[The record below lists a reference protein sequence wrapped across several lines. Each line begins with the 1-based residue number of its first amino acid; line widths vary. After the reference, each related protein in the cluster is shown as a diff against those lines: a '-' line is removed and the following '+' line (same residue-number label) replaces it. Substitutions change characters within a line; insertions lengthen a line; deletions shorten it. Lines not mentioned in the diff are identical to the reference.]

1 MQKYCLVITCGELS
15 SDHQESECNGQQT
28 KKFFGAFGNFYVF
41 HYLRLFQHQGSPFLA
56 NYTCFICYDML
67 ITAGWDV
74 ERLDFS
80 LRSLDQSNLI
90 DVITLLSSEPKSCN
104 NSLSLSNIIT
114 NEYIGYIVSSARSSN
129 VYPGLD
135 PQAQPLSNFSD
146 FSTCLHITVLL
157 CISLKFS
164 VFLCISLNFSKFL
177 YIFLYFSAFYILYC
191 RTIWRSVPSF
201 YGRHF
206 S

>member
-90 DVITLLSSEPKSCN
+90 DVIVLLSSEPKSRN
-104 NSLSLSNIIT
+104 NSTSLSNIIA
-114 NEYIGYIVSSARSSN
+114 NEYIGYIVSSVRSSN
-129 VYPGLD
+129 VYPGLVNFQIWSNPAYIYITFTFCFD
-135 PQAQPLSNFSD
+135 LHELHWPHIQAP
-146 FSTCLHITVLL
+146 
-157 CISLKFS
+157 
-164 VFLCISLNFSKFL
+164 
-177 YIFLYFSAFYILYC
+177 IFF
-191 RTIWRSVPSF
+191 
-201 YGRHF
+201 
-206 S
+206 